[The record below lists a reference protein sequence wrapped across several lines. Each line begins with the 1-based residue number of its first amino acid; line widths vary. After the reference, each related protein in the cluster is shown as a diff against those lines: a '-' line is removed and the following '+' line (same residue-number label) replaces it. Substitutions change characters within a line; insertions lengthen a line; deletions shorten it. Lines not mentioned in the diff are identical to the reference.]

1 MKLIP
6 DIKNYWKFWSVRL
19 AALGTF
25 LLTFL
30 ELAPH
35 WFAVVW
41 GQLPDAVTQTIPE
54 SYVRIAAIALIV
66 GSMIARGIKQEKL
79 EK

>member
-6 DIKNYWKFWSVRL
+6 DIKNYPKFWSFRL

-25 LLTFL
+25 ILTVL
-30 ELAPH
+30 EFAPH

-54 SYVRIAAIALIV
+54 SYVRWAGIALIF

-79 EK
+79 RQ